1 MDELKAT
8 RDAYAAVRAPARLG
22 RFHGMMVVSLN
33 NGMGAAEM
41 LSQARQIESLDL
53 RAQFISTAAKY
64 RLESERLQLTAT
76 DAYSRALPVV
86 VE

>member
-1 MDELKAT
+1 MLPTK
-8 RDAYAAVRAPARLG
+8 APARLG

-33 NGMGAAEM
+33 TGMGAAEM
-41 LSQARQIESLDL
+41 LAQVRQIETPEL
-53 RAQFISTAAKY
+53 RTSFISSATKH
-64 RLESERLQLTAT
+64 RQESERLQLAAT